1 MNLEL
6 LRDSAR
12 SICRNDGKLTARAR
26 YDDEHIFGRRSVSR
40 LVQLRTRNDEHI
52 FGRRSVSRLV
62 QLRTRNRL
70 QVSGI
75 IQIMVG
81 HSFHDRYRT
90 ECVCVCVP
98 LTGDLACWVL

>member
-40 LVQLRTRNDEHI
+40 LVQLRA
-52 FGRRSVSRLV
+52 
-62 QLRTRNRL
+62 RNRL

-81 HSFHDRYRT
+81 HSFHDRYCISDILPCEGEDRV
-90 ECVCVCVP
+90 CVCVCVCVSP
-98 LTGDLACWVL
+98 